1 MISMSTQKSGPRE
14 RILEVADRL
23 FYAEGV
29 RATGTERIMAD
40 AEVAKATFYR
50 HFESKDALVLAYLA
64 YRDRK
69 VWDDLAHPTP
79 PKDLREALIKFDQQ
93 VNRPD
98 VTSCPFLRMASE
110 FPDTDHPFHRHVIG
124 HQTKIVDYLT
134 DLLKPYK
141 IDKRAAA
148 EKLLDV
154 IDGAFSM
161 RLVFG
166 TSKKIPLLSSAE
178 TILKSFQIA

>member
-1 MISMSTQKSGPRE
+1 MS
-14 RILEVADRL
+14 LVAR
-23 FYAEGV
+23 F
-29 RATGTERIMAD
+29 
-40 AEVAKATFYR
+40 F
-50 HFESKDALVLAYLA
+50 
-64 YRDRK
+64 
-69 VWDDLAHPTP
+69 
-79 PKDLREALIKFDQQ
+79 
-93 VNRPD
+93 
-98 VTSCPFLRMASE
+98 ASHLNL
-110 FPDTDHPFHRHVIG
+110 PDTDHPFHRHVIE

-141 IDKRAAA
+141 IDKGDAA

-178 TILKSFQIA
+178 TILRAFRSHDHNVAVVRPKLQNAALSWGHPPAVASGCDRYPRSQKRDLGHFGR

>member
-1 MISMSTQKSGPRE
+1 MIE
-14 RILEVADRL
+14 
-23 FYAEGV
+23 
-29 RATGTERIMAD
+29 
-40 AEVAKATFYR
+40 
-50 HFESKDALVLAYLA
+50 
-64 YRDRK
+64 
-69 VWDDLAHPTP
+69 
-79 PKDLREALIKFDQQ
+79 
-93 VNRPD
+93 
-98 VTSCPFLRMASE
+98 
-110 FPDTDHPFHRHVIG
+110 

-141 IDKRAAA
+141 IDKRDAA

-178 TILKSFQIA
+178 TILRGFQIA